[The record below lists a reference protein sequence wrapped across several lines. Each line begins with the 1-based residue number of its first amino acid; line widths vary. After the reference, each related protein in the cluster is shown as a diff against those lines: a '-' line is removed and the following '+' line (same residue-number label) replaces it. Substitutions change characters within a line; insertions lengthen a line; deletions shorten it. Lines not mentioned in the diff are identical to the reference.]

1 MLLQVMSADL
11 ILALAVFAFVA
22 SITPGPNNL
31 MLLASGVNYGFRKTI
46 PHMLGIGIGFMLMIL
61 LVGLGLGKI
70 FEAWP
75 ALYTALKYLCAA
87 YMLWLAWKI
96 AHAGP
101 AGKDSAR
108 DTPMTFME
116 AAAFQW
122 VNPKAWVICVTAA
135 TIYTVRDWFVGSV
148 IVITLIF
155 GLVNIPSISVWTL
168 FGMGLR
174 GLLNSPRTTAI
185 FNWTMAALLAASL
198 WPLFMD

>member
-1 MLLQVMSADL
+1 
-11 ILALAVFAFVA
+11 
-22 SITPGPNNL
+22 
-31 MLLASGVNYGFRKTI
+31 MLLASGVNHGFRKTI

-61 LVGLGLGKI
+61 VVGLGLGKI

-96 AHAGP
+96 ARAGP
-101 AGKDSAR
+101 AGKDSGR
-108 DTPMTFME
+108 DAPTTFMQ

-135 TIYTVRDWFVGSV
+135 TIYTMRDWFVGSV
-148 IVITLIF
+148 LVITLVF

-174 GLLNSPRTTAI
+174 SLLNSPRTTAI